1 MREATRSEI
10 GRWDELVI
18 ANPDGGHILQTR
30 AWGEFKRAWG
40 WRPSYWIAEA
50 GGRDV
55 AVLFLR
61 RRVPGFGELWY
72 APKGPGVTDAG
83 ALVEVLSDREA
94 LSNAFLVKVEPE
106 IEEARANTS
115 EWRAAGLRK
124 AQSDVQMSRATI
136 IVDLDRDEEALLA
149 SFKPKT
155 RYNIRL
161 AGRRGVE
168 VAPVEMTDANIATM
182 YSLMAATRER
192 AGFFLRSE
200 KYFRGYWELQ
210 AASGQAQLFFA
221 SWQGQVLAGV
231 FATFVGTHGWYKD
244 GGSTKEHSELMAPHL
259 LQWEVMRWLRAR
271 GVRTYDLVAV
281 PPASQL
287 NESHPLFG
295 LYRFKSGFSEHITEF
310 VGTWDLPL
318 RPRAYT
324 AWERWGERAAN
335 TLNRRLHHDLLY

>member
-1 MREATRSEI
+1 MRPATRSEI
-10 GRWDELVI
+10 GRWDELVV

-30 AWGEFKRAWG
+30 AWGEFKRSWG
-40 WRPSYWIAEA
+40 WHPTYWVAEA
-50 GGRDV
+50 AGAET

-61 RRVPGFGELWY
+61 RPIPGFGDLWY
-72 APKGPGVTDAG
+72 APKGPGVIDAG
-83 ALVEVLSDREA
+83 AMLDILSDRD
-94 LSNAFLVKVEPE
+94 SMRSAFLVKVEPE
-106 IEEARANTS
+106 LEESRTDTRL
-115 EWRAAGLRK
+115 WRSAGLSK
-124 AQSDVQMSRATI
+124 ARSDVQMSRATI
-136 IVDLDRDEEALLA
+136 IVDLDRDEDALIA

-161 AGRRGVE
+161 AARRGVE
-168 VAPVEMTDANIATM
+168 VNPVEMTDANIAVM

-231 FATFVGTHGWYKD
+231 FATFLGTHGWYKD
-244 GGSTKEHSELMAPHL
+244 GGSIKEHSELMAPHL
-259 LQWEVMRWLRAR
+259 LQWEVMRWLRER

-287 NESHPLFG
+287 VDSHPLFG
-295 LYRFKSGFSEHITEF
+295 LYRFKSGFSDTITEF
-310 VGTWDLPL
+310 AGTWDLPL
-318 RPRAYT
+318 RARQYA

>member
-1 MREATRSEI
+1 VRAATRSEI
-10 GRWDELVI
+10 GRWDELVV

-30 AWGEFKRAWG
+30 GWGEFKHAWG
-40 WRPSYWIAEA
+40 WRPSYWMAAA
-50 GGRDV
+50 GGRDI
-55 AVLFLR
+55 AILFLR

-72 APKGPGVTDAG
+72 APKGPGATDEG
-83 ALVEVLSDREA
+83 ALVELLSDRDA
-94 LSNAFLVKVEPE
+94 MNNAFLVKVEPE
-106 IEEARANTS
+106 IEEARANTG

-124 AQSDVQMSRATI
+124 APNDVQMSRATI
-136 IVDLDRDEEALLA
+136 IVNLDRDEEALLA
-149 SFKPKT
+149 SFKSKT

-161 AGRRGVE
+161 AGRHGVE
-168 VAPVEMTDANIATM
+168 VAPAEMTDANIATM

-231 FATFVGTHGWYKD
+231 FATFLGTHGWYKD

-271 GVRTYDLVAV
+271 GVKTYDLVAV

-295 LYRFKSGFSEHITEF
+295 LYRFKSGFGEQITEF

-318 RPRAYT
+318 RPRANT

-335 TLNRRLHHDLLY
+335 TLNRRLRHDLLY